1 MKTRIE
7 KSIESALG
15 SARRS
20 SRSSA
25 PPKLAAALD
34 YAIKPGGARIRPT
47 ILTSV
52 ALACGDDRP
61 DLTNAAAA
69 SLEAERATLE
79 VRFRGHPQLVVW
91 NVSTTLA
98 APVRVLSGAAG
109 GLAHARRP
117 VDLSNNTVIPCY
129 TVGRQCYQAPD
140 YQRVLGQRR
149 RQIIEIF
156 RRRVA
161 QE

>member
-34 YAIKPGGARIRPT
+34 YAVKPGGARIRPT

-69 SLEAERATLE
+69 SLEDADADELVAEKRRA
-79 VRFRGHPQLVVW
+79 P
-91 NVSTTLA
+91 A
-98 APVRVLSGAAG
+98 AAVPDAGA
-109 GLAHARRP
+109 P
-117 VDLSNNTVIPCY
+117 
-129 TVGRQCYQAPD
+129 
-140 YQRVLGQRR
+140 
-149 RQIIEIF
+149 
-156 RRRVA
+156 
-161 QE
+161 